1 MKKTNKRL
9 LATAVAAALALPT
22 AAFATNGYFAHGY
35 GTKNK
40 GLGGAGV
47 ALPQDSLAAATNPA
61 GMVWV
66 GDRMDLGAAIFSP
79 QREYKVE
86 GAANDGFPAFELQP
100 GTVESDS
107 EYFLIPHFGRNWM
120 LDANSAVGVSVY
132 GNGGMNTD
140 YPDSANGGAG
150 TYYGGMFGGEAGAG
164 VNLEQLFVNT
174 SYSRKIDDKS
184 SWGASAILAYQ
195 RFEATGLE
203 GFGPAGFNASSD
215 PDNLTDNGVDSAMG
229 YGFKLGYQGE
239 VAPNLTLAA
248 SYQSEMEMGE
258 FDDYA
263 GLFAEQ
269 GGFNIPATWTLGL
282 AYDMADSGTVVFDVQ
297 KIMYS
302 DINSIGNPMLPNLQ
316 TAQLGDDDG
325 AGFGWEDITVYK
337 LGYQWSTSADYTW
350 RVGYN
355 HGDQP
360 IPDSEVLFN
369 ILAPGVMEDHFTF
382 GMTKKTGADSE
393 FNLAAMYA
401 PSNSVKGDNP
411 LQGPTAPNQTIELEM
426 TQWELEA
433 SWAWKF

>member
-1 MKKTNKRL
+1 MKRINKRL

-22 AAFATNGYFAHGY
+22 AAYATNGYFAHGY

-66 GDRMDLGAAIFSP
+66 GDRMDLGAGIFSP
-79 QREYKVE
+79 QREYTVT
-86 GAANDGFPAFELQP
+86 GNPSGGPGTFGLAP

-120 LDANSAVGVSVY
+120 LDADSSVGISVY

-140 YPDSANGGAG
+140 YPSNAAG
-150 TYYGGMFGGEAGAG
+150 SGVGTFGGSAAG
-164 VNLEQLFVNT
+164 VDLMQLFINAT
-174 SYSRKIDDKS
+174 YSRKIDAKS
-184 SWGASAILAYQ
+184 SWGASAIMAYQ

-203 GFGPAGFNASSD
+203 GFAGFSSD
-215 PDNLTDNGVDSAMG
+215 PNNLTNNGYDDS
-229 YGFKLGYQGE
+229 YGFGLKLGYQGE
-239 VAPNLTLAA
+239 VAPGLTLGA
-248 SYQSEMEMGE
+248 SYQSEMEMEE
-258 FDDYA
+258 FGKYK

-282 AYDMADSGTVVFDVQ
+282 AYDMGNDSTLAFDVQ

-302 DINSIGNPMLPNLQ
+302 DIASIGNPMLPALG
-316 TAQLGDDDG
+316 ACGLGDTTQCLG
-325 AGFGWEDITVYK
+325 TANGSGFGWEDITVYK
-337 LGYQWSTSADYTW
+337 LGYQWSTSPEWTW

-360 IPDSEVLFN
+360 IPTSEVMFN

-382 GMTKKTGADSE
+382 GFTKSTGADSE
-393 FNLAAMYA
+393 FNFAAMYA
-401 PSNSVKGDNP
+401 PENSVKGANP
-411 LQGPTAPNQTIELEM
+411 LEAPGQQEIELTM